1 MNAPDRPPR
10 RAASNRAGE
19 HLPARRP
26 RRAVAAPR
34 LPDSAREI
42 EAIAARCRQLV
53 SQRAMLSAGAA
64 VVPLP
69 GLDLM
74 VDVGVLT
81 RLLREINEAFG
92 LTPAQIEAL
101 SAKRQFTVYKAINTL
116 GATAVGRLITREVVT
131 LVAKS
136 LVRRIA
142 AKTVLRYVPLAGQAM
157 AAGLSFAAIKT
168 LGDRHIDDCIRVAT
182 RAIDVN

>member
-1 MNAPDRPPR
+1 MNASDRPPR
-10 RAASNRAGE
+10 PAPAARGGE
-19 HLPARRP
+19 RLPARGAS
-26 RRAVAAPR
+26 RAVAAPL
-34 LPDSAREI
+34 LPDSANEI
-42 EAIAARCRQLV
+42 EAIAARCRRLV

-131 LVAKS
+131 LAAKS
-136 LVRRIA
+136 VLRRVA
-142 AKTVLRYVPLAGQAM
+142 AKTALRYVPLAGQAM
-157 AAGLSFAAIKT
+157 AAGLSFAAIKA

>member
-1 MNAPDRPPR
+1 MNASRRSAHSVPR
-10 RAASNRAGE
+10 GRRLQPAATASRA
-19 HLPARRP
+19 L
-26 RRAVAAPR
+26 AAPV
-34 LPDSAREI
+34 LPDNAQELQ
-42 EAIAARCRQLV
+42 AIAARCRQIV

-131 LVAKS
+131 LAAKS
-136 LVRRIA
+136 VLRRVA
-142 AKTVLRYVPLAGQAM
+142 AKTALRYVPLAGQAM
-157 AAGLSFAAIKT
+157 AAGVSFAAIKA
-168 LGDRHIDDCIRVAT
+168 LGDRHIDDCIRVAS

>member
-1 MNAPDRPPR
+1 MTSAARPSRSPRPPAER
-10 RAASNRAGE
+10 M
-19 HLPARRP
+19 PARPARH
-26 RRAVAAPR
+26 ALAAPV

-42 EAIAARCRQLV
+42 EAIAQRCRQRV

-101 SAKRQFTVYKAINTL
+101 SARRQFTVYKAINTL

-131 LVAKS
+131 LAAKS
-136 LVRRIA
+136 VLRRVA
-142 AKTVLRYVPLAGQAM
+142 AKTALRYVPLAGQAM
-157 AAGLSFAAIKT
+157 AAGLSYAAIKT
-168 LGDRHIDDCIRVAT
+168 LGDRHIDDCVRVAT
-182 RAIDVN
+182 QVVDIN